1 MQEYELIDLKVSD
14 FEDNFSNKWCE
25 ATFKGVSEP
34 VKWVIK
40 DPSTITLNATYWG
53 EIKEMTSK
61 AGKPYNRFYRAKPED
76 VPQSTQSPSRASS
89 GSSKTLDYEPST
101 NARWAIGMAYRAYV
115 SVTGSIESAG
125 GDFPFDL
132 IEQHAI
138 ELVSMFERVKDGK
151 QSIDS
156 LIKSDVPSGR
166 QKFDEAREKLKNKIS
181 DEPPISDDD
190 FTG

>member
-40 DPSTITLNATYWG
+40 DPSSVTLGVSYYG
-53 EIKEMTSK
+53 EIKGMTSK

-76 VPQSTQSPSRASS
+76 TPQKATQSQ
-89 GSSKTLDYEPST
+89 SKTLDYEPST

-115 SVTGSIESAG
+115 QVTGSVDGSGE
-125 GDFPFDL
+125 FPFKH
-132 IEQHAI
+132 IEEHAR
-138 ELVSMFERVKDGK
+138 ELVSMFERIKDGK
-151 QSIDS
+151 QSIES
-156 LIKSDVPSGR
+156 MIKTDMPSGR